1 MLKIDGIFQVRN
13 VFSKPVIKVW
23 YEPMT
28 GGLLSLISHFTFRF
42 CGMILYFCVDILL
55 NQLLTDR
62 SSNCRIQEQVLV
74 VWSHVEART
83 LAQVS
88 STKTGAIH
96 AQKLPV
102 CQGID
107 DIPYIC
113 LFCMSQKIREK
124 V

>member
-1 MLKIDGIFQVRN
+1 
-13 VFSKPVIKVW
+13 
-23 YEPMT
+23 MT
-28 GGLLSLISHFTFRF
+28 EGFLSLISHFIIRF
-42 CGMILYFCVDILL
+42 CGMKLYCCVDILV
-55 NQLLTDR
+55 NQLLTDH

-88 STKTGAIH
+88 STETGAIH